1 MAPKPSSSVTTRFKT
16 PMSGPAA
23 KDWTSRAE
31 KVVYDPIIPTAQN
44 CRVVCENLPRY
55 IDSYMNI
62 PRKKQPVVLTNKVPG
77 RVKTMPVSTRYRS
90 TAPIKPPMATA
101 ANATHDSTEG
111 KNAV

>member
-62 PRKKQPVVLTNKVPG
+62 PRKKQTGGVDKQGSGKGEDDAGIDKVP
-77 RVKTMPVSTRYRS
+77 
-90 TAPIKPPMATA
+90 
-101 ANATHDSTEG
+101 
-111 KNAV
+111 